1 MDYFPKPFDIPEDIT
16 NLTLYQYWDTS
27 PLFNSLLV
35 AQAKQLQLIQDT
47 LQQLLTEVNIFDAVG
62 EILDDLGDVVQ
73 IPRVSNEDDNTYR
86 GRILSAI
93 GAKTGHGTPNDII
106 SGSKSLTKASY
117 CVYWEHHPANYVIE
131 IDGTAI
137 TESFT
142 ANLKNLSPAAV
153 GKFAAL
159 SVMVNNVV
167 FRPADL
173 SYYVGGLVDNN
184 MNNIISDSGQQFQ
197 VFYSTAENYNIAA
210 YNISY
215 LPDVVEVFDAGD
227 IYLIDN
233 SRNFFIT
240 NNDDNIIT
248 GANPSY
254 DDIVLTSTGGCLAE
268 VYQYATT

>member
-16 NLTLYQYWDTS
+16 DLTLYQYWDTS
-27 PLFNSLLV
+27 PIFSSLLV

-62 EILDDLGDVVQ
+62 VVLDDLGDVVQ
-73 IPRVSNEDDNTYR
+73 IPRFSSEDDNTYR

-93 GAKTGHGTPNDII
+93 GAKTGYGTPNDII

-142 ANLKNLSPAAV
+142 ANLKTLSPAAV

-159 SVMVNNVV
+159 SVMTNNVV

-184 MNNIISDSGQQFQ
+184 IDSIISGSGQQFQ
-197 VFYSTAENYNIAA
+197 VFYSTAENYDIVA

-215 LPDVVEVFDAGD
+215 LPDVVEVLDAGD
-227 IYLIDN
+227 IYLVDN
-233 SRNFFIT
+233 DKNLFIT
-240 NNDDNIIT
+240 DNNANIIT
-248 GANPSY
+248 GTNTSY
-254 DDIVLTSTGGCLAE
+254 GDIVLTTTDGCLAE